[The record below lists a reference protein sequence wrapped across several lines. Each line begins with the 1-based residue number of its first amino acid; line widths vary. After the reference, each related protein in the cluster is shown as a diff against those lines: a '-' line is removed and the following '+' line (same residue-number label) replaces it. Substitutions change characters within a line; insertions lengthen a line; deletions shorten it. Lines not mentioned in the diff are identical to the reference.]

1 MYRFD
6 KADPGR
12 AALTN
17 TLFYYGDYA
26 RTGEVTL
33 GGKSYGALLAD
44 DSSSGDFRGQK
55 GKQGGLV
62 SLVLDL
68 NGDGKFDRRREGLD
82 VNKPFN
88 IGGTTYEIRG
98 MTPSG
103 AAFQIATSNETV
115 EETKPAPNLA
125 AGQKALPFETK
136 TTGGETVKFPGSHK
150 AKLVMLDFWATW
162 CPPCREELPG
172 LVAVYNKYHDQG
184 FEVLGISLDKKD
196 DAEKLATFTKDHN
209 MPWPQIFDGKFWTA
223 QVAVQY
229 DVRSIPAA
237 FLVDGDTGLIVA
249 AGNQLRG
256 EELDGTL
263 AKALAKKKEHR

>member
-1 MYRFD
+1 
-6 KADPGR
+6 
-12 AALTN
+12 
-17 TLFYYGDYA
+17 
-26 RTGEVTL
+26 
-33 GGKSYGALLAD
+33 
-44 DSSSGDFRGQK
+44 
-55 GKQGGLV
+55 
-62 SLVLDL
+62 
-68 NGDGKFDRRREGLD
+68 
-82 VNKPFN
+82 
-88 IGGTTYEIRG
+88 
-98 MTPSG
+98 
-103 AAFQIATSNETV
+103 
-115 EETKPAPNLA
+115 
-125 AGQKALPFETK
+125 
-136 TTGGETVKFPGSHK
+136 
-150 AKLVMLDFWATW
+150 MLDFWATW
-162 CPPCREELPG
+162 CPPCREEIPG